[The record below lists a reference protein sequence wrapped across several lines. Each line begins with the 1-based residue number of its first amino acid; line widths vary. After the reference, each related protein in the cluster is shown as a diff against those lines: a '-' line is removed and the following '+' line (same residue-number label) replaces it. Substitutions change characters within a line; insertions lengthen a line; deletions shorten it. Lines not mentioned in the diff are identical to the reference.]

1 MEKHI
6 LSILIFICITLTLN
20 GQELSALHNIEKTSI
35 ENEYL
40 IKTEISGLV
49 GVDIARVI
57 YKIDDKHT
65 YKKSANNSFF
75 SDRKNNEVKFYIMGV
90 PTSGILNVEFNLTLN
105 GNGDFIFPSEIQ
117 YSKNEEKKVYNL
129 PQINITNELLA
140 AKEKAEKEQQEKL
153 LAEQKAKED
162 AAKQKQEEQKVV
174 KTTNNNGKTYSV
186 QILSLSNYS
195 ESRLAYYCK
204 KHNISMND
212 IVKRNIDGYT
222 KISIGKVNS
231 KEEASV
237 LQQKLNTQN
246 GISQS
251 FIVVIP

>member
-6 LSILIFICITLTLN
+6 LSILIIICITLTLN
-20 GQELSALHNIEKTSI
+20 GQEVSALHKIEKTSI

-75 SDRKNNEVKFYIMGV
+75 SDRKNNEIKFYIMGV

-140 AKEKAEKEQQEKL
+140 AKENDNSNNDEQEKL

-162 AAKQKQEEQKVV
+162 AAKQKQEKELAAKEKAEKEQ
-174 KTTNNNGKTYSV
+174 
-186 QILSLSNYS
+186 Q
-195 ESRLAYYCK
+195 E
-204 KHNISMND
+204 
-212 IVKRNIDGYT
+212 
-222 KISIGKVNS
+222 KITG
-231 KEEASV
+231 
-237 LQQKLNTQN
+237 
-246 GISQS
+246 
-251 FIVVIP
+251 

>member
-6 LSILIFICITLTLN
+6 LSILIIICITLTLN
-20 GQELSALHNIEKTSI
+20 GQEVSALHKIEKTSI

-75 SDRKNNEVKFYIMGV
+75 SDRKNNEIKFYIMGV

-140 AKEKAEKEQQEKL
+140 AKENDNSNNDEQEKL

-162 AAKQKQEEQKVV
+162 AAKQKQEKELAAKEKAEKEQQEKLLTEQK
-174 KTTNNNGKTYSV
+174 
-186 QILSLSNYS
+186 
-195 ESRLAYYCK
+195 A
-204 KHNISMND
+204 
-212 IVKRNIDGYT
+212 
-222 KISIGKVNS
+222 
-231 KEEASV
+231 KEDAAK
-237 LQQKLNTQN
+237 QKQEEE
-246 GISQS
+246 
-251 FIVVIP
+251 